1 MEKKLLGIK
10 VFSINEHK
18 KFLKSSLDFNPA
30 HRLDSKFHQFN
41 SNKTVIHGINVLL
54 TSLELFLKLKKR
66 KPKTLR
72 CFFLKPIHLNE
83 KISFLLYFEKN
94 KEICVEAKNEKNITC
109 SKIIISYKFDKIKNK
124 LSEKNVKLIKF
135 SKKKISSNPI
145 KYLKKKFKLNFK
157 KKIDKGYFPIIKKN
171 FGVNFCNSMFT
182 TSYFIG
188 MQCPGKN
195 ALFTNINLNLSKLN
209 ILKKYLIFYVN
220 NYDSRIKLFTI
231 NTNGFI
237 ESNIKSFNK
246 N

>member
-30 HRLDSKFHQFN
+30 HRLDSKLHQFN
-41 SNKTVIHGINVLL
+41 SNKTIIHGINVLL

-124 LSEKNVKLIKF
+124 LSEKNAKLIRF
-135 SKKKISSNPI
+135 SKKKNKHQSYKIS
-145 KYLKKKFKLNFK
+145 
-157 KKIDKGYFPIIKKN
+157 
-171 FGVNFCNSMFT
+171 
-182 TSYFIG
+182 
-188 MQCPGKN
+188 
-195 ALFTNINLNLSKLN
+195 
-209 ILKKYLIFYVN
+209 
-220 NYDSRIKLFTI
+220 
-231 NTNGFI
+231 
-237 ESNIKSFNK
+237 
-246 N
+246 